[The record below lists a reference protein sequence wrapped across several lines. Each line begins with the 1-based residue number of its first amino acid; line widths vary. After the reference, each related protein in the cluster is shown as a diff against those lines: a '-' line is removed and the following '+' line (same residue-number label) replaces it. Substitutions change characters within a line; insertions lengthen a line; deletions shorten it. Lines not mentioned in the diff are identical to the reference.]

1 MSEVPS
7 LIELLG
13 ICLVAALYL
22 AVHFGASGRYVAMSD
37 AEIGKMP
44 GELWTERRVVIGL
57 DFLDGK
63 GKMLTNLLKEMRSR
77 IWCGLRD

>member
-1 MSEVPS
+1 
-7 LIELLG
+7 
-13 ICLVAALYL
+13 
-22 AVHFGASGRYVAMSD
+22 MSD